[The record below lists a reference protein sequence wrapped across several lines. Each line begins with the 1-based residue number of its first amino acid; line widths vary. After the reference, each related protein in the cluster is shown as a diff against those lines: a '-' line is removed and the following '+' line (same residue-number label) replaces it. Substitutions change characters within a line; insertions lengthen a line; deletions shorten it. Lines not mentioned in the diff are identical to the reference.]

1 MKDMHIFN
9 RVLVGLQKHNPELLK
24 TDLAN
29 IIGKGKS
36 WLQGDFDLAEG
47 PFFQNHKEYIP
58 ELSKL
63 EKYIISQI
71 SQLTD
76 IPYTSGVIAELKDLL
91 ADIKSVKNVQKAKN
105 LLKDTGYVIVKDTD
119 KPETPVKPKVRIQS
133 TVGRVNRQQQSID
146 TFGVT
151 YKKIMQVEGKKSERA
166 LHEKYDRAV
175 ARGEDP
181 VTILKYPVEHY
192 QNA

>member
-1 MKDMHIFN
+1 MNNMHIFN
-9 RVLVGLQKHNPELLK
+9 RVLLGLQKHNPELLK

-58 ELSKL
+58 ELSRL

-71 SQLTD
+71 SQLSD
-76 IPYTSGVIAELKDLL
+76 IPYTSGVISELKELL

-105 LLKDTGYVIVKDTD
+105 LLKDTEFMVAKQTT
-119 KPETPVKPKVRIQS
+119 TPVKPRVRLKK
-133 TVGRVNRQQQSID
+133 TVGRVDRYQQSIE
-146 TFGVT
+146 TFGVS

-175 ARGEDP
+175 ARGDDP
-181 VTILKYPVEHY
+181 VTILKYPVEQY